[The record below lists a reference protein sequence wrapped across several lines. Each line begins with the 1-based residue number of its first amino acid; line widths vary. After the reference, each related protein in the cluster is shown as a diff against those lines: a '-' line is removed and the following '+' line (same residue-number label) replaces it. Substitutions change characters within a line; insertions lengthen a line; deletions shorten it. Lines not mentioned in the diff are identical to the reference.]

1 LVSLHVVT
9 IENYTLEI
17 ARPGL
22 ILPMIVYMLSCFIGN
37 FGPHDFDS
45 LL

>member
-1 LVSLHVVT
+1 MT
-9 IENYTLEI
+9 IENYTVEI

-37 FGPHDFDS
+37 FGTRDFDS